1 MVTDHLADH
10 WKSGIAMHNIR
21 LHIAILLAMALMLP
35 ALRVAAAGEPRI
47 AELSS
52 LDKQYMTQQR
62 ELIADLA
69 ALELGRR
76 FNGNPDNDLQ
86 ILQLLLDRRLVLPD
100 QTRELQAMGIIL
112 GDLLAADL
120 GMDWVVY
127 EDPQGRSRA
136 LRYQQSDEYL
146 FPVTMISRRR
156 EVGNQTPVAVIYQ
169 KARDIIEPLLPAQP
183 FQ

>member
-1 MVTDHLADH
+1 M
-10 WKSGIAMHNIR
+10 AMNNIR
-21 LHIAILLAMALMLP
+21 PHIALLLALALLLP
-35 ALRVAAAGEPRI
+35 ALRVAAAGEARI
-47 AELSS
+47 TELSY
-52 LDKQYMTQQR
+52 LDRQYMAQQR

-69 ALELGRR
+69 VLELGRR
-76 FNGNPDNDLQ
+76 FNGNPDNDLE
-86 ILQLLLDRRLVLPD
+86 ILQLLLDRRLVRSD
-100 QTRELQAMGIIL
+100 QTRELQAMGIIM

-127 EDPQGRSRA
+127 EDSQGRSRA
-136 LRYQQSDEYL
+136 LRYRQSDEYL

-156 EVGNQTPVAVIYQ
+156 EVGNQTPVTVIYQ

>member
-1 MVTDHLADH
+1 MTI
-10 WKSGIAMHNIR
+10 KNTR
-21 LHIAILLAMALMLP
+21 NHIALLLAIALVLP
-35 ALRVAAAGEPRI
+35 ALRVAAAGEARI
-47 AELSS
+47 TELSY

-69 ALELGRR
+69 ALELGRS
-76 FNGNPDNDLQ
+76 FNGNQDNDLE
-86 ILQLLLDRRLVLPD
+86 ILQLLLDRRLVRSD
-100 QTRELQAMGIIL
+100 QTRELQAMGIIM

-120 GMDWVVY
+120 GMNWVIY
-127 EDPQGRSRA
+127 EDSQGRSRA

-169 KARDIIEPLLPAQP
+169 KARDIIAPLLPARPYQ
-183 FQ
+183 

>member
-1 MVTDHLADH
+1 MN
-10 WKSGIAMHNIR
+10 NIR
-21 LHIAILLAMALMLP
+21 SHIALMLAMALMLP
-35 ALRVAAAGEPRI
+35 ALRVVAAGEPRI
-47 AELSS
+47 TELSY

-69 ALELGRR
+69 SLELGRR
-76 FNGNPDNDLQ
+76 FNGDQANDLE
-86 ILQLLLDRRLVLPD
+86 ILQLLLDRRLVRSD
-100 QTRELQAMGIIL
+100 QTAELQAMGIIM

-120 GMDWVVY
+120 GMNWVVY
-127 EDPQGRSRA
+127 EDQQGRSRA

-169 KARDIIEPLLPAQP
+169 KARDIIAPMLTQQP